1 MKTALQHSHRP
12 RRLATAAALALLTA
26 CAAVPLQPDLSAK
39 APVLTGFGESR
50 VDITSVSPTAKAWF
64 NAGLLQ
70 AWAFNGPEAI
80 RMFKAALAQDPH
92 CAMCAWGVAWQL
104 GPNIN
109 DPQRMP
115 VAQAER
121 YADLALRNAAGTTPK
136 EQALIAAIALRYG
149 HASTARDSAP
159 LLADTC
165 GPGGRGER
173 AHPLDIA
180 YAERLRSL
188 LPQWPD
194 DPELLSLY
202 AEAEMV
208 ATRTDWWSATG
219 QPSGRIGDL
228 TQRLEAAA
236 LSHPTHTGITHY
248 LVHATDAPG
257 IASRGEAAADRLGAL
272 APASPHLVHMPSHTY
287 LQLGRYA
294 DATRVNEQA
303 VTADLNLFEVQKQQG
318 FSISKDWRNH
328 DQSFLSYAA
337 LMEGRGD
344 VALAAAREVAGRA
357 AEGKGLFA
365 EYHRSH
371 PTLVLLRLQRWDALL
386 AEPLPK
392 GDKGMATLLGEQAH
406 GVALARRGRVSEA
419 QAALAR
425 AETALA
431 QTVVTIGKPDRF
443 DLEFLGGLRGSV
455 ERLKAEIALALG
467 HPADAVVLQTQA
479 VALAKDVEQGDP
491 PMLASGTRLVLAE
504 MQLRAG
510 RPAEAEAT
518 YRADLAAWPHS
529 GWALT
534 GLVRALQAQGHDT
547 AALKHE
553 AAKTWA
559 LADAELRNAR

>member
-1 MKTALQHSHRP
+1 M
-12 RRLATAAALALLTA
+12 
-26 CAAVPLQPDLSAK
+26 PLQPDLAAK
-39 APVLTGFGESR
+39 APLLVGFGSSN
-50 VDITSVSPTAKAWF
+50 VDITTASPAARAWF

-70 AWAFNGPEAI
+70 AWAFNPPEAI
-80 RMFKAALAQDPH
+80 RMFKAALAQDPR

-109 DPQRMP
+109 SPARGP
-115 VAQAER
+115 LAEADR
-121 YADLALRNAAGTTPK
+121 YADLAVRHAAATTPK
-136 EQALIAAIALRYG
+136 EHALIAAIALRYG
-149 HASTARDSAP
+149 HASTARDTAP
-159 LLADTC
+159 LLADNC
-165 GPGGRGER
+165 GTGGRAERGER
-173 AHPLDIA
+173 AHPLDVA
-180 YAERLRSL
+180 YAERLRGL

-208 ATRTDWWSATG
+208 ATRGDWWGSTG
-219 QPSGRIGDL
+219 QPNGRIGDL
-228 TQRLEAAA
+228 TDRLEAAA
-236 LSHPTHTGITHY
+236 ARHTTHTGVNHY

-257 IASRGEAAADRLGAL
+257 VARRGEGAADRLGAL

-294 DATRVNEQA
+294 DATRVNEQS
-303 VTADLNLFEVQKQQG
+303 VTAELALFDEQKKQG

-357 AEGKGLFA
+357 AQGNGPFA
-365 EYHRSH
+365 EYHRSM
-371 PTLVLLRLQRWDALL
+371 PTLLLLRLQRWDALL
-386 AEPLPK
+386 AEPLPN
-392 GDKGMATLLGEQAH
+392 GELGMARLLGEQAR
-406 GVALARRGRVSEA
+406 GVALARKGRLPEA

-425 AETALA
+425 AEVALG
-431 QTVVTIGKPDRF
+431 QTVKLFDKPDDYLRKLV
-443 DLEFLGGLRGSV
+443 DGLRGTV
-455 ERLKAEIALALG
+455 ERLKAEIALAQG
-467 HPADAVVLQTQA
+467 RAADAVLLQTQA
-479 VALAKDVEQGDP
+479 VALAMDVELGDP
-491 PMLASGTRLVLAE
+491 PVLGSGTRLVLAE

-534 GLVRALQAQGHDT
+534 GLVRAVQAQGRD
-547 AALKHE
+547 AGPLRDE
-553 AAKTWA
+553 AAKAWA
-559 LADAELRNAR
+559 LADMALRDTR